1 MLFFVGSPSSLEGEY
16 GEVLEKKSKSF
27 KMMKH
32 ISFKSDCDADSEY
45 DISFRM
51 NPSFLD
57 ENKLANSQKI
67 VKDIE
72 KSAFWEPYNLYPY

>member
-1 MLFFVGSPSSLEGEY
+1 
-16 GEVLEKKSKSF
+16 
-27 KMMKH
+27 MKH
-32 ISFKSDCDADSEY
+32 IWFKSDCDADSEY

-57 ENKLANSQKI
+57 ENKLANCQKI

-72 KSAFWEPYNLYPY
+72 KSAFYEPYNLYLY